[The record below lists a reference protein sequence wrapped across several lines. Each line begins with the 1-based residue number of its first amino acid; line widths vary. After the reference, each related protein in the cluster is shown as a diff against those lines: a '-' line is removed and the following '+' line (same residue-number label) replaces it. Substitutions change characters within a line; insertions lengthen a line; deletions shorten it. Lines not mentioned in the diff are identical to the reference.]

1 MIYSK
6 NLLKF
11 KPYVGNNITETEDNI
26 YHGVL
31 SLIANDDE
39 YVRFIFEE
47 LDAASHGND
56 VARQFAMNSGINS
69 SHFSGLLK
77 SPSSIDRAG
86 GPQQFFVS
94 SLVSIFGSDNVLPH
108 RINIVKKLI
117 ENGMN
122 KGILSKYVT
131 GGGPNMENNVGLYKD
146 LKLPKTRE
154 EYKYKGWIY
163 FFMYFSSFLSF
174 LCYII
179 PVFIALPIAIYVN
192 IKLAKSKPISLR
204 LKIITLIFVSV
215 VAGIILIGQDE
226 VAQKKS

>member
-1 MIYSK
+1 M
-6 NLLKF
+6 
-11 KPYVGNNITETEDNI
+11 
-26 YHGVL
+26 
-31 SLIANDDE
+31 
-39 YVRFIFEE
+39 
-47 LDAASHGND
+47 
-56 VARQFAMNSGINS
+56 
-69 SHFSGLLK
+69 
-77 SPSSIDRAG
+77 
-86 GPQQFFVS
+86 
-94 SLVSIFGSDNVLPH
+94 PH

-117 ENGMN
+117 ENGKN

-131 GGGPNMENNVGLYKD
+131 NVGLYKD
-146 LKLPKTRE
+146 LKLPKTRK

-179 PVFIALPIAIYVN
+179 PGFIALPIAIYVN